1 MNGQQLLWSLL
12 LLAVTTMLIALP
24 FWPAWA
30 EWRRPRDQNSWPL
43 PPEVLQA
50 SSVAHSALKDR
61 VRVPS
66 GASFGQLQARQIQ
79 FGQGTPAQAQPLPE
93 LVHWQAPAGARPWG
107 QRGWHLPR
115 RLQIAAG
122 RHVQGS
128 LVVQGPL
135 DVQGACLIDGDLK
148 ARGPLQ
154 LGAHC
159 RVLGNVFGENDITLG
174 PGCRVQ
180 GLVMAEGRLQLAS
193 GVVIGSPQQPVSVCA
208 DHIDV
213 QGPVQIHGT
222 VLARMQGHVARS
234 KTPDTSHTPTSPQEN
249 TA

>member
-1 MNGQQLLWSLL
+1 MTSGQLLWSLL
-12 LLAVTTMLIALP
+12 LLAVTTVLIALP

-30 EWRRPRDQNSWPL
+30 EWRRPRDLSPWPL
-43 PPEVLQA
+43 PPEVLQTCRA
-50 SSVAHSALKDR
+50 DSHALKER

-66 GASFGQLQARQIQ
+66 GASFGQLQARHIQ
-79 FGQGTPAQAQPLPE
+79 LGHGTPAPAQPLPG
-93 LVHWQAPAGARPWG
+93 LVQWQAPAGARPWG

-122 RHVQGS
+122 RHVPGS

-135 DVQGACLIDGDLK
+135 DVQSACLIDGDLK

-159 RVLGNVFGENDITLG
+159 RVLGNVFGERDIALG
-174 PGCRVQ
+174 PGCRVL

-208 DHIDV
+208 DQIDV

-222 VLARMQGHVARS
+222 VHARIQGHVAR
-234 KTPDTSHTPTSPQEN
+234 KAPPDTSHNPPSAQEN
-249 TA
+249 NA